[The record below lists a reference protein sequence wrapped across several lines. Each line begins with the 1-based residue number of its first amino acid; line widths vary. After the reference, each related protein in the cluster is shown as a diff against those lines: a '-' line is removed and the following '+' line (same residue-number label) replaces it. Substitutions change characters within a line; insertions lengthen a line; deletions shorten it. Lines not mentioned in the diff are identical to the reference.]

1 MRKINYSPDSV
12 EKLQKIKVDI
22 TEKFGEETALDT
34 IVEMMDTIDL
44 LTENPELGD
53 SVSDM
58 YNIPTE
64 YRRLYVC
71 HNSIIYYDDIETIYI
86 VYIFHEKEDLIKDL
100 TRGRK

>member
-71 HNSIIYYDDIETIYI
+71 HNSIIYLKLSGNTPTSTGSGMNRYCTA
-86 VYIFHEKEDLIKDL
+86 
-100 TRGRK
+100 